1 MSLSGYQYPGREI
14 TEYLAAIRLRVT
26 PVPIPNTTV
35 KTQAADG
42 TALETVWQSRWPPE
56 LLNKCP
62 GSRKAAHLENRI
74 YEKNLQQ
81 DIERC
86 RAAKDRKRHQ
96 RSYLNGNESK
106 GSRERPA
113 DGPERRTRVHQRAD
127 HEVTL

>member
-74 YEKNLQQ
+74 YEKTCSKTSKDVEQRRIGK
-81 DIERC
+81 DIRGVILMVTN
-86 RAAKDRKRHQ
+86 RKAAGRD
-96 RSYLNGNESK
+96 
-106 GSRERPA
+106 
-113 DGPERRTRVHQRAD
+113 RRTVRRD
-127 HEVTL
+127 GREFIKELIMK

>member
-1 MSLSGYQYPGREI
+1 MSLSGYQYPAREI

-96 RSYLNGNESK
+96 RSYLLKVTNRKAAG
-106 GSRERPA
+106 R
-113 DGPERRTRVHQRAD
+113 DRRTVRRD
-127 HEVTL
+127 GREFIKELIMK